1 MDLLTTL
8 TTEPIM
14 DYMTDWLTVEEAAEE
29 TGYNP
34 QYIRRLC
41 RQGKLDAVLKG
52 RLYLINP
59 EDLDAYVRRMK
70 SLGTYKH
77 DWRRKQD

>member
-1 MDLLTTL
+1 MLTTSA
-8 TTEPIM
+8 TELII
-14 DYMTDWLTVEEAAEE
+14 DYMTDWLTVKEAAEK
-29 TGYNP
+29 TGYNA

-41 RQGKLDAVLKG
+41 RLGKLDAVLKG

-59 EDLDAYVRRMK
+59 KDLDTYIKKMK

-77 DWRRKQD
+77 DWRRKYD